1 MSSGGY
7 DVHLTPAGFACKDF
21 LESLHA
27 HFFKVQNFKLNFRT
41 ETLGKSLEEEEA
53 IWSLSDS
60 ADALGGVL
68 ASGIPATFLALVH

>member
-1 MSSGGY
+1 MSSRGY
-7 DVHLTPAGFACKDF
+7 DVHLTSAVSACKDF
-21 LESLHA
+21 LESFA

-41 ETLGKSLEEEEA
+41 ETLGKSIEVEA
-53 IWSLSDS
+53 TWSLSDS